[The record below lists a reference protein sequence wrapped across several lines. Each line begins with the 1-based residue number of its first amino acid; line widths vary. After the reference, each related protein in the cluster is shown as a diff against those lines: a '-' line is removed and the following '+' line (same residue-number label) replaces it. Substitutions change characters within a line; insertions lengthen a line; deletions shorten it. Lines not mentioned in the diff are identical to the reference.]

1 MALEKE
7 HKKKLQF
14 KFAWNQMPAELRPQ
28 TAKRK
33 NPSGSKAKPQLKKP
47 NLVEKID
54 AKMDIL
60 EQKEKDE
67 REDDKSDKDTDVINH
82 FSLSH

>member
-1 MALEKE
+1 
-7 HKKKLQF
+7 
-14 KFAWNQMPAELRPQ
+14 MPAELRPQ

-33 NPSGSKAKPQLKKP
+33 HPSSSKAKQPLKKP

-67 REDDKSDKDTDVINH
+67 REDDKSDKDTDVIN
-82 FSLSH
+82 LLIT